1 MHLLSSHRLSPRH
14 PSIHLPSQW
23 LPLFPSTHYFLFI
36 PLMSQIQIWAS
47 LIEHTPL
54 DTAALFEKTA
64 ISGCKEL
71 GKGNKSTVRL
81 FSKAA
86 GDCKMQ
92 KQRETCRLKKNMHEC
107 FWKGLRCVAAL
118 SHPCGSE
125 PAVPARALLLSL
137 FLLSALFPAKKKQLT
152 ANIAT
157 WEGVRQD
164 FSDLALS
171 QKYICLQRITHL
183 ALGWV
188 LWHPLG
194 GFVGTV
200 A

>member
-1 MHLLSSHRLSPRH
+1 MSHKKWSVELGGSRKALCVYVTQLSVSSSPLMHLLSSHRLSPRH

-36 PLMSQIQIWAS
+36 LLMSQIQIWAS

-64 ISGCKEL
+64 ISGCEEL

-92 KQRETCRLKKNMHEC
+92 KQRETCRLKKHAWMLL
-107 FWKGLRCVAAL
+107 KRPAL
-118 SHPCGSE
+118 CCCLVSSLWLGAS
-125 PAVPARALLLSL
+125 RACQGTTVESISVICSLSREEE
-137 FLLSALFPAKKKQLT
+137 T
-152 ANIAT
+152 AD
-157 WEGVRQD
+157 R
-164 FSDLALS
+164 
-171 QKYICLQRITHL
+171 
-183 ALGWV
+183 
-188 LWHPLG
+188 
-194 GFVGTV
+194 
-200 A
+200 